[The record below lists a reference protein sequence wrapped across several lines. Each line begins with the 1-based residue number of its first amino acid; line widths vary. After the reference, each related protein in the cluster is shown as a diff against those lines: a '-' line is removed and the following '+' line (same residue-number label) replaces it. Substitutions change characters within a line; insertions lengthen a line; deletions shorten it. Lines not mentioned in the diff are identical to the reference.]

1 MRLII
6 CEHYTETECKLATSL
21 AGTTCPS
28 NIKACEKCLLTDN
41 PRGKNKVTAGVAYA
55 NALKSGLNPDPSL
68 LLNLGVA
75 PANGPGTE
83 LKKLISWFYSPDK
96 KKCKCATRIQKMNKW
111 GPDKCE
117 QKMETILRW
126 LRHSAAIA
134 KMPYFR
140 PAVLLLVR
148 KAIKNSRSQLQ
159 QHQERTARLPTVSLQ
174 SKPVDGNQ

>member
-1 MRLII
+1 MKVRKSLLIEAAKDRPQGYLEDVYSHVESEDMEFVYI
-6 CEHYTETECKLATSL
+6 SHDNY
-21 AGTTCPS
+21 
-28 NIKACEKCLLTDN
+28 LLL
-41 PRGKNKVTAGVAYA
+41 KNKYTVEH
-55 NALKSGLNPDPSL
+55 GL
-68 LLNLGVA
+68 
-75 PANGPGTE
+75 PGTE

-96 KKCKCATRIQKMNKW
+96 KKCKCATRIAKMNKW

-148 KAIKNSRSQLQ
+148 KAIKNSRSQSR
-159 QHQERTARLPTVSLQ
+159 QHQEKTAR
-174 SKPVDGNQ
+174 